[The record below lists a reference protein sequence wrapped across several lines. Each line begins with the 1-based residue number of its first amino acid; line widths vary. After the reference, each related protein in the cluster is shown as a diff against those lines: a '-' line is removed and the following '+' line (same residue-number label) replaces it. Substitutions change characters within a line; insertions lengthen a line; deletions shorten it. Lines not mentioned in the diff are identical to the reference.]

1 MTVNPLESAP
11 QIEPAAAQIEA
22 AAAQIEPP
30 AAQIEPPVP
39 ADKSNIAK
47 TITNLKESATKGLQ
61 NLQEKIS
68 DTSSEFTN
76 FTDTIKNEVQQRA
89 PIQISAQNIII
100 VTYIISNWVIYNLLS
115 ALKPSIL
122 TDEKGELITFRVLV
136 SSFLLNNLILGITLR
151 TNPELVKRYLNLWK

>member
-1 MTVNPLESAP
+1 MTVNPIESVS
-11 QIEPAAAQIEA
+11 QIEPV
-22 AAAQIEPP
+22 AAQIEPAVP
-30 AAQIEPPVP
+30 AA
-39 ADKSNIAK
+39 KSNIAK
-47 TITNLKESATKGLQ
+47 TITNFKESATKGLQ
-61 NLQEKIS
+61 NLRQRANDLRESSSLQFS
-68 DTSSEFTN
+68 DTV
-76 FTDTIKNEVQQRA
+76 NEVQQRA

-100 VTYIISNWVIYNLLS
+100 ATYIISNWVIYNLLS

>member
-1 MTVNPLESAP
+1 MTVNPVESVP
-11 QIEPAAAQIEA
+11 QIEPAVP
-22 AAAQIEPP
+22 QIEPAVP
-30 AAQIEPPVP
+30 AA
-39 ADKSNIAK
+39 KSNIAN

-61 NLQEKIS
+61 NLRERANDFRESSSLQFS
-68 DTSSEFTN
+68 DTV
-76 FTDTIKNEVQQRA
+76 NEVKQRA

-151 TNPELVKRYLNLWK
+151 SNPVLLKTYLDLWK